1 MNRRWGLFAT
11 VWILV
16 LATIYVAD
24 RFVRDV
30 FLTADAP
37 RAITPR
43 GDLAG
48 VESTTVALFETA
60 APSVVYIF
68 ARDAAGG
75 GGAGSGL
82 MWDRAGHVV
91 TNFHVVEDART
102 VNVRLDD
109 GEAVRASV
117 VGVAPDYDLAVV
129 RLSDTRTALR
139 PIPIGTSAD
148 LRVGQSVFA
157 IGNPFGLSRT
167 LTTGVISALNRR
179 LPTASNR
186 EVRGVVQTDAAINPG
201 NSGGPLLD
209 SAGRLIGV
217 NTAILSDT
225 GASSGIG
232 FAVPV
237 DIVNRIVPRLIRDG
251 KVPRPGIGI
260 VVMGEETAAR
270 LGVTGLVVS
279 RVLPG
284 SSAERAGLVPASLE
298 RRVFGD
304 IITRV
309 NGVAVRSVS
318 DLAGELAQAG
328 IGAQVELTVVNQGRR
343 RTVWVTVMDIS

>member
-1 MNRRWGLFAT
+1 MNRRWGLFA
-11 VWILV
+11 VIWILI
-16 LATIYVAD
+16 LATIYIGD

-30 FLTADAP
+30 FLTAEVP
-37 RAITPR
+37 RAVTPR
-43 GDLAG
+43 GKLAA
-48 VESTTVALFETA
+48 VETSTVTLFETT

-68 ARDAAGG
+68 TRDGGG
-75 GGAGSGL
+75 GGAGAGL

-91 TNFHVVEDART
+91 TNFHVVEGARA
-102 VNVRLDD
+102 VSVRLDD
-109 GEAVRASV
+109 GEAVRADV
-117 VGVAPDYDLAVV
+117 IGTAPDYDLAVV

-157 IGNPFGLSRT
+157 IGNPYGLSRT

-179 LPTASNR
+179 LPTANDR
-186 EVRGVVQTDAAINPG
+186 EVRGVIQTDAAINPG

-251 KVPRPGIGI
+251 QVPRPGIGI
-260 VVMGEETAAR
+260 VVMGEETVAR

-284 SSAERAGLVPASLE
+284 SSAERAGLQPADLE
-298 RRVFGD
+298 RRILGD
-304 IITRV
+304 IITMV

-318 DLAGELAQAG
+318 ELASELAEAG
-328 IGAQVELTVVNQGRR
+328 IDAQVELTVVNQGRR
-343 RTVWVTVMDIS
+343 RTVWITVMDIS

>member
-1 MNRRWGLFAT
+1 MNRRWGRFA
-11 VWILV
+11 VIWILI

-24 RFVRDV
+24 RFVRNV
-30 FLTADAP
+30 FLTAETP
-37 RAITPR
+37 RAVTPR
-43 GDLAG
+43 GDLAA
-48 VESTTVALFETA
+48 VESSTVALFETA

-68 ARDAAGG
+68 TSGGG

-91 TNFHVVEDART
+91 TNNHVVEGARD
-102 VNVRLDD
+102 VSVRLDD
-109 GEAVRASV
+109 GEAVNARI
-117 VGVAPDYDLAVV
+117 VGTAPDYDLAVV
-129 RLSDTRTALR
+129 RLADTRAALR
-139 PIPIGTSAD
+139 PISIGTSAD
-148 LRVGQSVFA
+148 LKVGQAVFA
-157 IGNPFGLSRT
+157 IGNPFGLART
-167 LTTGVISALNRR
+167 LTTGVISALNRP
-179 LPTASNR
+179 LPTANER
-186 EVRGVVQTDAAINPG
+186 VVRGAIQTDAAINPG

-225 GASSGIG
+225 GANSGIG

-251 KVPRPGIGI
+251 KVARPGIGV
-260 VVMGEETAAR
+260 VVMGEDTVAR
-270 LGVTGLVVS
+270 LGVSGLVVS

-284 SSAERAGLVPASLE
+284 SSAERAGLQPANLE
-298 RRVFGD
+298 RRMLGD

-318 DLAGELAQAG
+318 DLASELAAAG
-328 IGAQVELTVVNQGRR
+328 IGAQVELTVVNRGQR
-343 RTVWVTVMDIS
+343 RTVWITVMDIS

>member
-1 MNRRWGLFAT
+1 MNRRWKLFAA
-11 VWILV
+11 VWILI
-16 LATIYVAD
+16 LATVYVAD

-37 RAITPR
+37 RAIAPR
-43 GDLAG
+43 GDLAA
-48 VESTTVALFETA
+48 VESSTVALFESA

-68 ARDAAGG
+68 TSG

-91 TNFHVVEDART
+91 TNFHVVESARA

-109 GEAVRASV
+109 GQAARASV
-117 VGVAPDYDLAVV
+117 IGVAPVHDLAVV
-129 RLSDTRTALR
+129 RLADTRTALR

-179 LPTASNR
+179 LPTGNDR
-186 EVRGVVQTDAAINPG
+186 QVRGVIQTDAAINPG

-217 NTAILSDT
+217 NTADRKS
-225 GASSGIG
+225 
-232 FAVPV
+232 
-237 DIVNRIVPRLIRDG
+237 
-251 KVPRPGIGI
+251 
-260 VVMGEETAAR
+260 
-270 LGVTGLVVS
+270 
-279 RVLPG
+279 
-284 SSAERAGLVPASLE
+284 
-298 RRVFGD
+298 
-304 IITRV
+304 
-309 NGVAVRSVS
+309 
-318 DLAGELAQAG
+318 
-328 IGAQVELTVVNQGRR
+328 TV
-343 RTVWVTVMDIS
+343 

>member
-1 MNRRWGLFAT
+1 MGRRWGLFAT
-11 VWILV
+11 IWVLI
-16 LATIYVAD
+16 LATVYLGD

-30 FLTADAP
+30 FLTGDAP
-37 RAITPR
+37 RAVTPR
-43 GDLAG
+43 GDLAAF
-48 VESTTVALFETA
+48 EQSTVSLFEEA
-60 APSVVYIF
+60 SPSVVYIF
-68 ARDAAGG
+68 THSRGG

-91 TNFHVVEDART
+91 TNFHVVRDADD
-102 VNVRLDD
+102 VSVRLDD

-117 VGVAPDYDLAVV
+117 IGTAPDYDLAVV
-129 RLSDTRTALR
+129 RLRETRARIR
-139 PIPIGTSAD
+139 PIPIGSSVD
-148 LRVGQSVFA
+148 LKVGQAVFA

-167 LTTGVISALNRR
+167 LTTGVISALNRS
-179 LPTASNR
+179 LPTSNDR
-186 EVRGVVQTDAAINPG
+186 EVRGVIQTDAAINPG

-251 KVPRPGIGI
+251 TVPRPGIGI
-260 VVMGEETAAR
+260 VVMDAQTAAR
-270 LGVTGLVVS
+270 LGVAGLVVS

-284 SSAERAGLVPASLE
+284 SEAEKAGLRAADLE
-298 RRVFGD
+298 RRTLGD

-309 NGVAVRSVS
+309 NGVSVRSVS
-318 DLAGELAQAG
+318 EFAAELTEAG
-328 IGAQVELTVVNQGRR
+328 IGAQVELSVLNQGQQRS
-343 RTVWVTVMDIS
+343 VWVTVMDIS